1 MPVHEIAC
9 AVEAAPTR
17 PIPQTIAPVAT
28 QLSPKPRKRRLKIQT
43 LRKAEGEGCR
53 KLVSVKPIPAAPHT
67 NNPMH
72 VVRFAP
78 NLSAGLP
85 AGGGVSKVAACLAP
99 TRGPSTNGVWLGGE
113 LT

>member
-28 QLSPKPRKRRLKIQT
+28 QLSPKPRRRRLKIKT
-43 LRKAEGEGCR
+43 LRQVEGEVCR

-78 NLSAGLP
+78 NLSAENEP
-85 AGGGVSKVAACLAP
+85 HASDCWCVDPES
-99 TRGPSTNGVWLGGE
+99 TRLNSSHLGISYVV
-113 LT
+113 

>member
-1 MPVHEIAC
+1 MPAHEITC

-28 QLSPKPRKRRLKIQT
+28 QLSPKPRKRRLKIKTPRQI
-43 LRKAEGEGCR
+43 EGEVCR

-78 NLSAGLP
+78 NLSAVLP
-85 AGGGVSKVAACLAP
+85 ASGRVSKVAAYCALTARP
-99 TRGPSTNGVWLGGE
+99 ATNGL
-113 LT
+113 